1 MAFPKSILVPTDF
14 LPKSESAIRYACEI
28 AQYTGAEIHFLH
40 VIQEPYEF
48 ATRAEEFLP
57 TIKRERAEKLEELI
71 NNLHSVDDFRST
83 KMTGLVEEGNIQ
95 LTIQRI
101 AKEYKHN
108 MIVIALGGE
117 PDLKKVMYGSITNNI
132 LIESTV
138 PVLAISKKID
148 YRTPNHLVFATDLR
162 DGDIKPIKR
171 MKRFAIDIGVDLKI
185 IHIVPD
191 KIQADHEVIKKFN
204 AKIQGSLKAEDIA
217 VELHEAPTFDEGIT
231 RFVRNNKYTILVMT
245 RYKRRFF
252 EWLFSNSRVRNIA
265 QIASVPLLMIPH
277 KEK

>member
-28 AQYTGAEIHFLH
+28 AQYTGAEIYFLH

-48 ATRAEEFLP
+48 ATRADEILP
-57 TIKRERAEKLEELI
+57 AIKNERAEKLEKLI
-71 NNLHSVDDFRST
+71 NDLHSVDDFRSI
-83 KMTGLVEEGNIQ
+83 KMTGLIEEGNIQ

-101 AKEYKHN
+101 AKEYKQN

-138 PVLAISKKID
+138 HVLAISKKID
-148 YRTPNHLVFATDLR
+148 YQTPKHLVFASDLR

-185 IHIVPD
+185 IHIVPY
-191 KIQADHEVIKKFN
+191 KSQADHEAIKKFN
-204 AKIQGSLKAEDIA
+204 KKIQGSLKAEEVSVKI
-217 VELHEAPTFDEGIT
+217 VEAPTFDEGIT
-231 RFVRNNKYTILVMT
+231 RFVKNNKYTILVMT
-245 RYKRRFF
+245 RYKRKFF

-277 KEK
+277 EKK

>member
-1 MAFPKSILVPTDF
+1 MAFPKSILVPVDF

-28 AQYTGAEIHFLH
+28 AQYTGAEIYFLH
-40 VIQEPYEF
+40 VVQEPYEF
-48 ATRAEEFLP
+48 ATRADEVVP
-57 TIKRERAEKLEELI
+57 AIKNKSAEKLEKLI
-71 NNLHSVDDFRST
+71 NDLHSVDDFRSI
-83 KMTGLVEEGNIQ
+83 KMTGLIEEGNIQ
-95 LTIQRI
+95 LTIQRV
-101 AKEYKHN
+101 AQKHKQN

-132 LIESTV
+132 LIESNV

-148 YRTPNHLVFATDLR
+148 YRTPNHLVFATALR
-162 DGDIKPIKR
+162 NGDIKPIKR

-191 KIQADHEVIKKFN
+191 KDQVDHKAIKKFN
-204 AKIQGSLKAEDIA
+204 KKIRGSLKEDIG
-217 VELHEAPTFDEGIT
+217 VEIHEAPTFDEGIT
-231 RFVRNNKYTILVMT
+231 RFVRNHKYTILVMT
-245 RYKRRFF
+245 RYKRKFF

>member
-28 AQYTGAEIHFLH
+28 AQYTGADIHFLN
-40 VIQEPYEF
+40 VIEEHYEF
-48 ATRAEEFLP
+48 ATRAEDVLP
-57 TIKRERAEKLEELI
+57 AIKKERAEKLEQLI
-71 NNLHSVDDFRST
+71 DDLHSVDDFRST
-83 KMTGLVEEGNIQ
+83 KMTGLIEEGDIQ
-95 LTIQRI
+95 LTIQRV
-101 AKEYKHN
+101 AKKHKNN

-117 PDLKKVMYGSITNNI
+117 PDLKKIMYGSITNNI

-148 YRTPNHLVFATDLR
+148 YRTPNHLVFATNLR
-162 DGDIKPIKR
+162 NGDIKPIKR

-185 IHIVPD
+185 IHVLPD
-191 KIQADHEVIKKFN
+191 KSKVNHEAIKKFN
-204 AKIQGSLKAEDIA
+204 TKIQGSLKATNSA
-217 VELHEAPTFDEGIT
+217 VELLEAPTFDEGIT
-231 RFVRNNKYTILVMT
+231 RFVRNNKNTILVMT

-265 QIASVPLLMIPH
+265 QIASVPLLMIPY
-277 KEK
+277 KQK

>member
-14 LPKSESAIRYACEI
+14 LSKSESAIRYACEI
-28 AQYTGAEIHFLH
+28 AQFTGAEIHFLH

-48 ATRAEEFLP
+48 ATRADEILP
-57 TIKRERAEKLEELI
+57 SMKKERAEKLEKLI
-71 NNLHSVDDFRST
+71 NDLHSVDDFRSI

-101 AKEYKHN
+101 AKKYKHN

-138 PVLAISKKID
+138 PVLAISKRID

-185 IHIVPD
+185 VHVVPD
-191 KIQADHEVIKKFN
+191 KDQADHDTINTFN
-204 AKIQGSLKAEDIA
+204 KKIQGSLKAEDIA
-217 VELHEAPTFDEGIT
+217 VELLEAPTFDEGIT
-231 RFVRNNKYTILVMT
+231 RFVRNHKYTILVMT

>member
-1 MAFPKSILVPTDF
+1 MAFPKSILVPIDF

-40 VIQEPYEF
+40 VVQEPYQF
-48 ATRAEEFLP
+48 ATRADEILP
-57 TIKRERAEKLEELI
+57 VIKNERAEKIEQLI
-71 NNLHSVDDFRST
+71 NDLHSIDDFRSI
-83 KMTGLVEEGNIQ
+83 KMTGLIEKGNIQ
-95 LTIQRI
+95 MTIQRV
-101 AKEYKHN
+101 AEEYKHN
-108 MIVIALGGE
+108 MVVIALGGE

-132 LIESTV
+132 LIESNV

-185 IHIVPD
+185 LHIVPD
-191 KIQADHEVIKKFN
+191 KNQVDHEAINKFN
-204 AKIQGSLKAEDIA
+204 KKIQGSLKAEDIA
-217 VELHEAPTFDEGIT
+217 VELHEATTFDEGIT
-231 RFVRNNKYTILVMT
+231 RFVKNHKYTILVMT
-245 RYKRRFF
+245 RYKRKFF